1 MKACRYFT
9 KPWSRT
15 LRWAVAIGAAA
26 ALAACGGGGSSTTG
40 AQGSLRVALT
50 DAPSCGYDHV
60 WVTVEKVR
68 VHQIS
73 TAADSEGG
81 WSELAISPAR
91 RIDLLTLTNGALEEL
106 GTLPLSAGKY
116 SQIRLVLASNGG
128 TGTATVANAV
138 QPTGGD
144 VIPLSTPSAQQSGL
158 KLQAHFDVEADRMA
172 DVVLDFDACKS
183 IVRAG
188 NSGSFN
194 LKPVIAV
201 VPRVAAG
208 VEGHVAANLPLGGTT
223 VAAQQN
229 GVTIRSTT
237 PDANGRFSIP
247 FLPAGTYSIVVTA
260 EGHAT
265 TVVTGVVVADTMTV
279 ISGADA
285 PIAPPVSSMADVT
298 GTVSVTP
305 EADPAV
311 SGIPLSAVMTDA
323 AVRAVQPLTGGE
335 AIEVSSRPV
344 DGVLGTYR
352 LRVPVAPP
360 ELAAY
365 SAHAR
370 LAFAKDSEA
379 AAGYAIEV
387 VLPPSQAMDVA
398 DDGAIANLSWES

>member
-1 MKACRYFT
+1 
-9 KPWSRT
+9 
-15 LRWAVAIGAAA
+15 
-26 ALAACGGGGSSTTG
+26 
-40 AQGSLRVALT
+40 
-50 DAPSCGYDHV
+50 
-60 WVTVEKVR
+60 
-68 VHQIS
+68 
-73 TAADSEGG
+73 
-81 WSELAISPAR
+81 
-91 RIDLLTLTNGALEEL
+91 
-106 GTLPLSAGKY
+106 
-116 SQIRLVLASNGG
+116 
-128 TGTATVANAV
+128 
-138 QPTGGD
+138 
-144 VIPLSTPSAQQSGL
+144 
-158 KLQAHFDVEADRMA
+158 MA

-208 VEGHVAANLPLGGTT
+208 IEGHVAANLPLGGTT
-223 VAAQQN
+223 VAAQQD

-311 SGIPLSAVMTDA
+311 SGIPLSTVMTDA

-360 ELAAY
+360 MLAAY

-370 LAFAKDSEA
+370 LAFAKDSAA

-387 VLPPSQAMDVA
+387 VLPPSEALDVA
-398 DDGAIANLSWES
+398 DDGAVADLS

>member
-1 MKACRYFT
+1 MTVSRYFGQRWT
-9 KPWSRT
+9 RT
-15 LRWAVAIGAAA
+15 LRWAAAA
-26 ALAACGGGGSSTTG
+26 GVATALAACGGGGGSAS
-40 AQGSLRVALT
+40 ADGSLRVALT

-68 VHQIS
+68 VHQNA
-73 TAADSEGG
+73 TAADAEGG

-106 GTLPLSAGKY
+106 GTLPLAAGQY

-144 VIPLSTPSAQQSGL
+144 VVPLSTPSAQQSGL
-158 KLQAHFDVEADRMA
+158 KLQAHFEVAADQMA

-183 IVRAG
+183 IVQAG

-194 LKPVIAV
+194 LKPVITV

-208 VEGHVAANLPLGGTT
+208 IEGHVDASLPMGSTT
-223 VAAQQN
+223 VAAQQD

-247 FLPAGTYSIVVTA
+247 FLPAGTYSLVVTS

-265 TVVTGVVVADTMTV
+265 TVVTGVVVGTSMTV
-279 ISGADA
+279 VSGSDT
-285 PIAPPVSSMADVT
+285 PLTPPESSMADVT

-305 EADPAV
+305 EEDPA
-311 SGIPLSAVMTDA
+311 SGSIPLSAAMTEA
-323 AVRAVQPLTGGE
+323 AVRAVQPLTGGA
-335 AIEVSSRPV
+335 AIEVGSRPV
-344 DGVLGTYR
+344 DGALGTYR
-352 LRVPVAPP
+352 LRVAVAPP
-360 ELAAY
+360 VTAVFVPN
-365 SAHAR
+365 AR
-370 LAFAKDSEA
+370 LAFTADTA
-379 AAGYAIEV
+379 AAASYAIEV
-387 VLPPSQAMDVA
+387 QLPPAEA
-398 DDGAIANLSWES
+398 AAIADSSDSAS